1 MKVLITGGSGLVGSR
16 LTEVMT
22 LRGFEVVHL
31 STSVKEPE
39 LQNGVEVFPW
49 NPRRGEMHPLA
60 LNNVDVVV
68 HLAGAS
74 IAKKWTP
81 EYKKEIINSRVQS
94 TRLLY
99 NEIKKRSDRPS
110 AIVAASASGFYPNNY
125 NEHLSE
131 EHPSGD
137 DFLSETTVK
146 WEEEVMRLEEL
157 NLRVSRIRIGFVL
170 SLRGGA
176 LPELEKPTKLLGGTP
191 VGSGKQFIPWIHIDD
206 LCRIF
211 LRAVE
216 DETMRGAYNA
226 GGPSAA
232 TNAQFMKVLSKKLNR
247 PYWGIPVPAFLLKLV
262 MGENALLALASNAM
276 DTSKIRSTGFEY
288 IYPTL
293 SDALDSFYDAHRIK
307 QRDPALKSALQTD
320 VKIK

>member
-16 LTEVMT
+16 LTEVFL

-39 LQNGVEVFPW
+39 LQDGIEVFPW
-49 NPRRGEMHPLA
+49 NPRNQEIHLLA
-60 LNNVDVVV
+60 LNNVDAVI

-81 EYKKEIINSRVQS
+81 EYKKVIIRSRIDS

-99 NEIKKRSDRPS
+99 REIEKRDRRPS
-110 AIVAASASGFYPNNY
+110 TIISASASGFYPNNFK
-125 NEHLSE
+125 EHLSE
-131 EHPSGD
+131 EHPPGD
-137 DFLSETTVK
+137 DFLSITTAQWEKEVVK
-146 WEEEVMRLEEL
+146 FEQLD
-157 NLRVSRIRIGFVL
+157 LRVVRIRIGFVL
-170 SLRGGA
+170 SLLGGA
-176 LPELEKPTKLLGGTP
+176 LPELAKPTKILGGTP

-211 LRAVE
+211 LRATE
-216 DETMRGAYNA
+216 DEHMKGVYNA
-226 GGPSAA
+226 GGPTAA
-232 TNAQFMKVLSKKLNR
+232 TNAQFMKVLSKKLHR
-247 PYWGIPVPAFLLKLV
+247 PYWGIPVPAFLLKLA

-276 DTSKIRSTGFEY
+276 DTQKIRSTGFEY

-293 SDALDSFYDAHRIK
+293 SDALDSFYESHRSK
-307 QRDPALKSALQTD
+307 QRDSALKSAIQTD